1 MIHVTIATPTAP
13 PPDIVSDIGDEDIN
27 DGNVPETAADTN
39 QLVGWITLNHIIFL
53 NLKFQI
59 EDSNPDALR
68 ILSTDTIP
76 ASHLVVNLPPDTN

>member
-39 QLVGWITLNHIIFL
+39 QLVGWITFKSYNFS
-53 NLKFQI
+53 K
-59 EDSNPDALR
+59 S
-68 ILSTDTIP
+68 
-76 ASHLVVNLPPDTN
+76 